1 MRVLIVAPNIS
12 ARMGGEAVLPLNY
25 IRELRNLGLD
35 VKALTHARV
44 REELQSHPLWIDG
57 DFFFVEDTPAEKLLY
72 AIGRRA
78 PRALEDIVFNS
89 AIGAV
94 TMMRLGAAA
103 RRLAAEL
110 NVDVVHQPGPVSP
123 LFPSALTNMP
133 APVVIGP
140 MNGAMD
146 YPPAFRNEYSK
157 GSQAV
162 VRAARA
168 VSSLANGIWRGKR
181 EAALLLA
188 ANERTRAGFPRNI
201 DPARTG
207 ILVENG
213 VDLSLWTPPE
223 APRETPPC
231 FVYVGRLVWWKAVE
245 LLIEAFSQVARPARL
260 LIIGDGPERAR
271 LEAAAKTA
279 ARPQNPIEFLGFLP
293 HADIR
298 DALGRATAL
307 VLPSLREAGGA
318 VILEAFACR
327 APAIATAWGGPTD
340 YVTRETGVLVS
351 PSSREAFIAG
361 LADAMNAL
369 AADPAMAAA
378 MGAAARARVEA
389 EFSWSAK
396 AQAMR
401 ALYRQAV
408 ETSRAP

>member
-12 ARMGGEAVLPLNY
+12 ARMGGEAVLPLHY
-25 IRELRNLGLD
+25 IRELRKLGLD

-44 REELQSHPLWIDG
+44 REELQNHPLWADG
-57 DFFFVEDTPAEKLLY
+57 DFFFVEDTPAEKLLF

-78 PRALEDIVFNS
+78 PKALEDIVFNT

-103 RRLAAEL
+103 RRLATEL
-110 NVDVVHQPGPVSP
+110 KVDVIHQPGPVSP
-123 LFPSALTNMP
+123 QFPSALTNMP

-146 YPPAFRNEYSK
+146 YPPAFRSEYSK
-157 GSQAV
+157 GSQTV

-168 VSSLANGIWRGKR
+168 ISGLANSVWRGKG

-188 ANERTRAGFPRNI
+188 ANERTRAGFPRNT

-213 VDLSLWTPPE
+213 VDLGLWTPQE
-223 APRETPPC
+223 ARRDTPPV

-245 LLIEAFSQVARPARL
+245 LLIEAFARVERPARL
-260 LIIGDGPERAR
+260 VIIGDGPERAR
-271 LEAAAKTA
+271 LEALAQKATH
-279 ARPQNPIEFLGFLP
+279 PQHPIEFSGFLP
-293 HADIR
+293 HTDIR
-298 DALGRATAL
+298 DALTRATAL

-327 APAIATAWGGPTD
+327 TPAIATEWGGPTD
-340 YVTRETGVLVS
+340 YVTPETGMLV
-351 PSSREAFIAG
+351 PAPSREAFVAG
-361 LADAMNAL
+361 LADAMTTL
-369 AADPAMAAA
+369 AADPEKAAA
-378 MGAAARARVEA
+378 MGAAAWARVKA

-396 AQAMR
+396 ALAMHM
-401 ALYRQAV
+401 LYRRV
-408 ETSRAP
+408 IETTRSR